1 MRIITGKRKGLK
13 LDAPKGLDTRPTESR
28 IKESLFNILGNVS
41 NSNVLDL
48 FAGSGS
54 IGLEFLSR
62 DANYVAFIDND
73 KNAINCIK
81 KNVKKAKL
89 PGTEIIFA
97 NYKKGISKL
106 ENKNIKFDYVY
117 IDPPYNSVS
126 DYNKVLKIVSQ
137 SSLFENSLIIIE
149 MDEKLDLENLD
160 SFEIIDKRKYRKTI
174 LLFLRRNNL

>member
-1 MRIITGKRKGLK
+1 MRIITGKRRGLK

-41 NSNVLDL
+41 DSNVLDL

-62 DANYVAFIDND
+62 GANYVAFIDND
-73 KNAINCIK
+73 NNAINSIK
-81 KNVKKAKL
+81 KNVNKANL
-89 PGTEIIFA
+89 PGSEVIFA
-97 NYKKGISKL
+97 DYKKGINKL

-126 DYNKVLKIVSQ
+126 DYNKVLEIISK

-149 MDEKLDLENLD
+149 MDEKLKLNNLD
-160 SFEIIDKRKYRKTI
+160 SFEIIDERKYRKTI